1 MKQEIIRKLIAAV
14 AMSLVVGVSL
24 AACGGG
30 SSSTAAGVTKTG
42 SAEGFGGAVTAT
54 LTVDANGTVTD
65 CKLEGAQ
72 ETESIGGAAL
82 EELSKQVVAANGPAI
97 DGVAGATVTTK
108 AVRKAVAAA
117 LGVELAEE
125 APADSAAAAP
135 AEPAAI
141 VPVEGGI
148 QIGQAYAAAHGT
160 KCFTEAVAV
169 VKDDVILAAY
179 LDDFQF
185 TSTDAGVTAVPNS
198 DSDFAAGY
206 AEGKVL
212 MSKRTNADYYS
223 KMMAE
228 KGGSTV
234 ALDANFDAIQNFA
247 VGKTISELE
256 DVAAKGAEA
265 VDAVSGAT
273 LVDTAGY
280 LSAIVDAAKNAQ
292 TTQAVEFNGSSEDL
306 KLNVVYG
313 AAHGTK
319 CFTSGAVATAGDT
332 IVLSYI
338 DEFQFAGSD
347 AGVVGVPNSDSDFGA
362 GYAEGKVLMS
372 KRVNADYYS
381 KMMAEKAGSTVSLDA
396 NYDAIQNH
404 VNGMSIADAEAL
416 SKDEKAVDAVSGA
429 TGYSVTV
436 DNGTP
441 QTVTDNAF
449 TATGL
454 TAGTS
459 HDFSV
464 VALAALA
471 ADNSDAATLQSKTL
485 YVRIAAVTTSSII
498 LEWEQAGDVSQYT
511 VAIEEEGDPSRSARF
526 TYDWSKAS
534 GYGSIPLRFAFN
546 YVGTEWAS
554 AALSPSASYRLR
566 VKAGAADSDSAW
578 SNDITGTVARRT
590 APAGEVFYEDFDRF
604 MGGDAVMTAV
614 GVKSA
619 KKVTSEAGLSTML
632 TEFTYTDW
640 SAGGGAMNA
649 GSGTY
654 GDPYRLMFFK
664 DDGWETGALVT
675 GNGVHNAF
683 CGSFRLG
690 GDNANQSY
698 IQTPAMSGLT
708 AAANVTVTFKTAVNV
723 WTAASTTAP
732 AVVFKAGWCRD
743 QFESMELYVVHGDG
757 TKVKVCDTIAVGDA
771 GSELAW
777 KSHSVAIEGLLP
789 TDKLMFTSVGAK
801 KSRYYIDEI
810 SVVKN

>member
-1 MKQEIIRKLIAAV
+1 MKQEIIRKLSAAV

-125 APADSAAAAP
+125 
-135 AEPAAI
+135 PAAI

-185 TSTDAGVTAVPNS
+185 TSADAGVTAVPNS

-212 MSKRTNADYYS
+212 MSKRANADYYS

-429 TGYSVTV
+429 TLV
-436 DNGTP
+436 D
-441 QTVTDNAF
+441 
-449 TATGL
+449 
-454 TAGTS
+454 TAGY
-459 HDFSV
+459 V
-464 VALAALA
+464 GVLV
-471 ADNSDAATLQSKTL
+471 DAAK
-485 YVRIAAVTTSSII
+485 
-498 LEWEQAGDVSQYT
+498 
-511 VAIEEEGDPSRSARF
+511 
-526 TYDWSKAS
+526 
-534 GYGSIPLRFAFN
+534 
-546 YVGTEWAS
+546 
-554 AALSPSASYRLR
+554 
-566 VKAGAADSDSAW
+566 
-578 SNDITGTVARRT
+578 
-590 APAGEVFYEDFDRF
+590 
-604 MGGDAVMTAV
+604 
-614 GVKSA
+614 
-619 KKVTSEAGLSTML
+619 
-632 TEFTYTDW
+632 
-640 SAGGGAMNA
+640 
-649 GSGTY
+649 
-654 GDPYRLMFFK
+654 
-664 DDGWETGALVT
+664 
-675 GNGVHNAF
+675 
-683 CGSFRLG
+683 
-690 GDNANQSY
+690 
-698 IQTPAMSGLT
+698 
-708 AAANVTVTFKTAVNV
+708 
-723 WTAASTTAP
+723 
-732 AVVFKAGWCRD
+732 
-743 QFESMELYVVHGDG
+743 
-757 TKVKVCDTIAVGDA
+757 
-771 GSELAW
+771 
-777 KSHSVAIEGLLP
+777 
-789 TDKLMFTSVGAK
+789 
-801 KSRYYIDEI
+801 
-810 SVVKN
+810 

>member
-1 MKQEIIRKLIAAV
+1 MKQEIIRKLSAAV

-24 AACGGG
+24 AACGGS

-97 DGVAGATVTTK
+97 DGVAGATVTSK

-212 MSKRTNADYYS
+212 MSKRANADYYS

-416 SKDEKAVDAVSGA
+416 SKDEKAVPVGGWWGLLGGVVVGGGGGGGGGRKSVRCGTGEHLGGPRRECLPGSWRSGVVGRRRGHPHLCGGVPGPMGPA
-429 TGYSVTV
+429 ARGPNTRGGAGEPRGAFSSLFSIYSPLLSPPNRSILVMRSA
-436 DNGTP
+436 
-441 QTVTDNAF
+441 AF
-449 TATGL
+449 
-454 TAGTS
+454 
-459 HDFSV
+459 FSSSPCS
-464 VALAALA
+464 LM
-471 ADNSDAATLQSKTL
+471 NQ
-485 YVRIAAVTTSSII
+485 SSICMVRKS
-498 LEWEQAGDVSQYT
+498 LT
-511 VAIEEEGDPSRSARF
+511 
-526 TYDWSKAS
+526 
-534 GYGSIPLRFAFN
+534 
-546 YVGTEWAS
+546 
-554 AALSPSASYRLR
+554 SY
-566 VKAGAADSDSAW
+566 
-578 SNDITGTVARRT
+578 
-590 APAGEVFYEDFDRF
+590 
-604 MGGDAVMTAV
+604 
-614 GVKSA
+614 
-619 KKVTSEAGLSTML
+619 
-632 TEFTYTDW
+632 
-640 SAGGGAMNA
+640 
-649 GSGTY
+649 
-654 GDPYRLMFFK
+654 
-664 DDGWETGALVT
+664 
-675 GNGVHNAF
+675 
-683 CGSFRLG
+683 
-690 GDNANQSY
+690 
-698 IQTPAMSGLT
+698 
-708 AAANVTVTFKTAVNV
+708 AAA
-723 WTAASTTAP
+723 
-732 AVVFKAGWCRD
+732 
-743 QFESMELYVVHGDG
+743 
-757 TKVKVCDTIAVGDA
+757 
-771 GSELAW
+771 
-777 KSHSVAIEGLLP
+777 
-789 TDKLMFTSVGAK
+789 
-801 KSRYYIDEI
+801 
-810 SVVKN
+810 

>member
-1 MKQEIIRKLIAAV
+1 MKQEIIRKLSAAV

-24 AACGGG
+24 AACGGS

-97 DGVAGATVTTK
+97 DGVAGATVTSK

-185 TSTDAGVTAVPNS
+185 TSADAGVTAVPNS

-206 AEGKVL
+206 ADGKVL
-212 MSKRTNADYYS
+212 MS
-223 KMMAE
+223 

-429 TGYSVTV
+429 TLV
-436 DNGTP
+436 D
-441 QTVTDNAF
+441 
-449 TATGL
+449 
-454 TAGTS
+454 TAGY
-459 HDFSV
+459 V
-464 VALAALA
+464 GVLV
-471 ADNSDAATLQSKTL
+471 DAAK
-485 YVRIAAVTTSSII
+485 
-498 LEWEQAGDVSQYT
+498 
-511 VAIEEEGDPSRSARF
+511 
-526 TYDWSKAS
+526 
-534 GYGSIPLRFAFN
+534 
-546 YVGTEWAS
+546 
-554 AALSPSASYRLR
+554 
-566 VKAGAADSDSAW
+566 
-578 SNDITGTVARRT
+578 
-590 APAGEVFYEDFDRF
+590 
-604 MGGDAVMTAV
+604 
-614 GVKSA
+614 
-619 KKVTSEAGLSTML
+619 
-632 TEFTYTDW
+632 
-640 SAGGGAMNA
+640 
-649 GSGTY
+649 
-654 GDPYRLMFFK
+654 
-664 DDGWETGALVT
+664 
-675 GNGVHNAF
+675 
-683 CGSFRLG
+683 
-690 GDNANQSY
+690 
-698 IQTPAMSGLT
+698 
-708 AAANVTVTFKTAVNV
+708 
-723 WTAASTTAP
+723 
-732 AVVFKAGWCRD
+732 
-743 QFESMELYVVHGDG
+743 
-757 TKVKVCDTIAVGDA
+757 
-771 GSELAW
+771 
-777 KSHSVAIEGLLP
+777 
-789 TDKLMFTSVGAK
+789 
-801 KSRYYIDEI
+801 
-810 SVVKN
+810 

>member
-1 MKQEIIRKLIAAV
+1 MKKDTIRKLSAAV

-24 AACGGG
+24 AACGG
-30 SSSTAAGVTKTG
+30 SSSSSATNVTKTG
-42 SAEGFGGAVTAT
+42 SADGFGGAVTAT
-54 LTVDANGTVTD
+54 LTVDANGTITD

-108 AVRKAVAAA
+108 AVQKAVAAA

-125 APADSAAAAP
+125 APAAAPAP

-185 TSTDAGVTAVPNS
+185 TSADAGVTAVPNS
-198 DSDFAAGY
+198 DADFAAGY

-212 MSKRTNADYYS
+212 MSKRANADYYS

-234 ALDANFDAIQNFA
+234 SLDANFDAIQSFA
-247 VGKTISELE
+247 VGKTVSELE
-256 DVAAKGAEA
+256 AVAAKGSEA

-292 TTQAVEFNGSSEDL
+292 TTQAVEFNGSSDDL

-319 CFTSGAVATAGDT
+319 CFTSGAVVTAGDT

-338 DEFQFAGSD
+338 DEFQFAGTD
-347 AGVVGVPNSDSDFGA
+347 AGVIGVPNSDADFAA

-381 KMMAEKAGSTVSLDA
+381 KMMAEKAGSTISLDA

-429 TGYSVTV
+429 TLV
-436 DNGTP
+436 D
-441 QTVTDNAF
+441 
-449 TATGL
+449 
-454 TAGTS
+454 TAGY
-459 HDFSV
+459 V
-464 VALAALA
+464 GVLV
-471 ADNSDAATLQSKTL
+471 DAAK
-485 YVRIAAVTTSSII
+485 
-498 LEWEQAGDVSQYT
+498 
-511 VAIEEEGDPSRSARF
+511 
-526 TYDWSKAS
+526 
-534 GYGSIPLRFAFN
+534 
-546 YVGTEWAS
+546 
-554 AALSPSASYRLR
+554 
-566 VKAGAADSDSAW
+566 
-578 SNDITGTVARRT
+578 
-590 APAGEVFYEDFDRF
+590 
-604 MGGDAVMTAV
+604 
-614 GVKSA
+614 
-619 KKVTSEAGLSTML
+619 
-632 TEFTYTDW
+632 
-640 SAGGGAMNA
+640 
-649 GSGTY
+649 
-654 GDPYRLMFFK
+654 
-664 DDGWETGALVT
+664 
-675 GNGVHNAF
+675 
-683 CGSFRLG
+683 
-690 GDNANQSY
+690 
-698 IQTPAMSGLT
+698 
-708 AAANVTVTFKTAVNV
+708 
-723 WTAASTTAP
+723 
-732 AVVFKAGWCRD
+732 
-743 QFESMELYVVHGDG
+743 
-757 TKVKVCDTIAVGDA
+757 
-771 GSELAW
+771 
-777 KSHSVAIEGLLP
+777 
-789 TDKLMFTSVGAK
+789 
-801 KSRYYIDEI
+801 
-810 SVVKN
+810 

>member
-1 MKQEIIRKLIAAV
+1 MKQEIIRKLSAAV

-24 AACGGG
+24 AACGGS

-212 MSKRTNADYYS
+212 MSKRANADYYS

-429 TGYSVTV
+429 TLTS
-436 DNGTP
+436 
-441 QTVTDNAF
+441 NAVF
-449 TATGL
+449 TAMDSCL
-454 TAGTS
+454 AQAGTGS
-459 HDFSV
+459 AGAED
-464 VALAALA
+464 LT
-471 ADNSDAATLQSKTL
+471 DGT
-485 YVRIAAVTTSSII
+485 YTSSAKGC
-498 LEWEQAGDVSQYT
+498 LSDV
-511 VAIEEEGDPSRSARF
+511 E
-526 TYDWSKAS
+526 
-534 GYGSIPLRFAFN
+534 
-546 YVGTEWAS
+546 
-554 AALSPSASYRLR
+554 
-566 VKAGAADSDSAW
+566 
-578 SNDITGTVARRT
+578 
-590 APAGEVFYEDFDRF
+590 
-604 MGGDAVMTAV
+604 
-614 GVKSA
+614 
-619 KKVTSEAGLSTML
+619 
-632 TEFTYTDW
+632 
-640 SAGGGAMNA
+640 
-649 GSGTY
+649 
-654 GDPYRLMFFK
+654 
-664 DDGWETGALVT
+664 
-675 GNGVHNAF
+675 
-683 CGSFRLG
+683 
-690 GDNANQSY
+690 
-698 IQTPAMSGLT
+698 
-708 AAANVTVTFKTAVNV
+708 VTVTVSGGKVSEVAIDASGETPELGG
-723 WTAASTTAP
+723 AAAETLADALT
-732 AVVFKAGWCRD
+732 KAGSTSGVD
-743 QFESMELYVVHGDG
+743 
-757 TKVKVCDTIAVGDA
+757 AVAGATMTSDA
-771 GSELAW
+771 
-777 KSHSVAIEGLLP
+777 V
-789 TDKLMFTSVGAK
+789 FTAMDDCLSQA
-801 KSRYYIDEI
+801 E
-810 SVVKN
+810 

>member
-1 MKQEIIRKLIAAV
+1 ML
-14 AMSLVVGVSL
+14 G
-24 AACGGG
+24 
-30 SSSTAAGVTKTG
+30 
-42 SAEGFGGAVTAT
+42 
-54 LTVDANGTVTD
+54 
-65 CKLEGAQ
+65 
-72 ETESIGGAAL
+72 
-82 EELSKQVVAANGPAI
+82 VVARRP
-97 DGVAGATVTTK
+97 
-108 AVRKAVAAA
+108 
-117 LGVELAEE
+117 
-125 APADSAAAAP
+125 APAH
-135 AEPAAI
+135 PAAI

-185 TSTDAGVTAVPNS
+185 TSADAGVTAVPNS

-212 MSKRTNADYYS
+212 MSKRANADYYS

-381 KMMAEKAGSTVSLDA
+381 QMMAEKAGSTVSLDA

-429 TGYSVTV
+429 TLV
-436 DNGTP
+436 D
-441 QTVTDNAF
+441 
-449 TATGL
+449 
-454 TAGTS
+454 TAGYIG
-459 HDFSV
+459 V
-464 VALAALA
+464 LV
-471 ADNSDAATLQSKTL
+471 DAAK
-485 YVRIAAVTTSSII
+485 
-498 LEWEQAGDVSQYT
+498 
-511 VAIEEEGDPSRSARF
+511 
-526 TYDWSKAS
+526 
-534 GYGSIPLRFAFN
+534 
-546 YVGTEWAS
+546 
-554 AALSPSASYRLR
+554 
-566 VKAGAADSDSAW
+566 
-578 SNDITGTVARRT
+578 
-590 APAGEVFYEDFDRF
+590 
-604 MGGDAVMTAV
+604 
-614 GVKSA
+614 
-619 KKVTSEAGLSTML
+619 
-632 TEFTYTDW
+632 
-640 SAGGGAMNA
+640 
-649 GSGTY
+649 
-654 GDPYRLMFFK
+654 
-664 DDGWETGALVT
+664 
-675 GNGVHNAF
+675 
-683 CGSFRLG
+683 
-690 GDNANQSY
+690 
-698 IQTPAMSGLT
+698 
-708 AAANVTVTFKTAVNV
+708 
-723 WTAASTTAP
+723 
-732 AVVFKAGWCRD
+732 
-743 QFESMELYVVHGDG
+743 
-757 TKVKVCDTIAVGDA
+757 
-771 GSELAW
+771 
-777 KSHSVAIEGLLP
+777 
-789 TDKLMFTSVGAK
+789 
-801 KSRYYIDEI
+801 
-810 SVVKN
+810 

>member
-1 MKQEIIRKLIAAV
+1 MKKDTIRKLSAAV

-24 AACGGG
+24 AACGGS
-30 SSSTAAGVTKTG
+30 SSSTAASETKTG
-42 SAEGFGGAVTAT
+42 SADGFGGAVTAT
-54 LTVDANGTVTD
+54 LTVDANGTITD

-108 AVRKAVAAA
+108 AVQKAVAAA
-117 LGVELAEE
+117 LGVELEEE
-125 APADSAAAAP
+125 APAAAPAP

-185 TSTDAGVTAVPNS
+185 TSADAGVTAVPNS
-198 DSDFAAGY
+198 DADFAAGY

-212 MSKRTNADYYS
+212 MSKRANADYYS

-234 ALDANFDAIQNFA
+234 SLDANFDAIQSFA

-256 DVAAKGAEA
+256 AVVAKGSEA

-292 TTQAVEFNGSSEDL
+292 TTQAVEFNGNSDDL

-319 CFTSGAVATAGDT
+319 CFTSGAVVTAGDT

-338 DEFQFAGSD
+338 DEFQFAGTD
-347 AGVVGVPNSDSDFGA
+347 AGVIGVPNSDADFAA

-381 KMMAEKAGSTVSLDA
+381 KMMAEKAGSTISLDA

-429 TGYSVTV
+429 TLV
-436 DNGTP
+436 D
-441 QTVTDNAF
+441 
-449 TATGL
+449 
-454 TAGTS
+454 TAGY
-459 HDFSV
+459 V
-464 VALAALA
+464 GVLV
-471 ADNSDAATLQSKTL
+471 DAAK
-485 YVRIAAVTTSSII
+485 
-498 LEWEQAGDVSQYT
+498 
-511 VAIEEEGDPSRSARF
+511 
-526 TYDWSKAS
+526 
-534 GYGSIPLRFAFN
+534 
-546 YVGTEWAS
+546 
-554 AALSPSASYRLR
+554 
-566 VKAGAADSDSAW
+566 
-578 SNDITGTVARRT
+578 
-590 APAGEVFYEDFDRF
+590 
-604 MGGDAVMTAV
+604 
-614 GVKSA
+614 
-619 KKVTSEAGLSTML
+619 
-632 TEFTYTDW
+632 
-640 SAGGGAMNA
+640 
-649 GSGTY
+649 
-654 GDPYRLMFFK
+654 
-664 DDGWETGALVT
+664 
-675 GNGVHNAF
+675 
-683 CGSFRLG
+683 
-690 GDNANQSY
+690 
-698 IQTPAMSGLT
+698 
-708 AAANVTVTFKTAVNV
+708 
-723 WTAASTTAP
+723 
-732 AVVFKAGWCRD
+732 
-743 QFESMELYVVHGDG
+743 
-757 TKVKVCDTIAVGDA
+757 
-771 GSELAW
+771 
-777 KSHSVAIEGLLP
+777 
-789 TDKLMFTSVGAK
+789 
-801 KSRYYIDEI
+801 
-810 SVVKN
+810 

>member
-1 MKQEIIRKLIAAV
+1 MKQEIIRKLSAAV

-24 AACGGG
+24 AACGG
-30 SSSTAAGVTKTG
+30 SSSTAASATKTG
-42 SAEGFGGAVTAT
+42 SADGFGGAVTAT

-148 QIGQAYAAAHGT
+148 QIGQAYASAHGT

-185 TSTDAGVTAVPNS
+185 ASTDAGVTAVPNS

-212 MSKRTNADYYS
+212 MSKRANADYYS

-429 TGYSVTV
+429 TLV
-436 DNGTP
+436 D
-441 QTVTDNAF
+441 
-449 TATGL
+449 
-454 TAGTS
+454 TAGY
-459 HDFSV
+459 V
-464 VALAALA
+464 GVLV
-471 ADNSDAATLQSKTL
+471 DAAK
-485 YVRIAAVTTSSII
+485 
-498 LEWEQAGDVSQYT
+498 
-511 VAIEEEGDPSRSARF
+511 
-526 TYDWSKAS
+526 
-534 GYGSIPLRFAFN
+534 
-546 YVGTEWAS
+546 
-554 AALSPSASYRLR
+554 
-566 VKAGAADSDSAW
+566 
-578 SNDITGTVARRT
+578 
-590 APAGEVFYEDFDRF
+590 
-604 MGGDAVMTAV
+604 
-614 GVKSA
+614 
-619 KKVTSEAGLSTML
+619 
-632 TEFTYTDW
+632 
-640 SAGGGAMNA
+640 
-649 GSGTY
+649 
-654 GDPYRLMFFK
+654 
-664 DDGWETGALVT
+664 
-675 GNGVHNAF
+675 
-683 CGSFRLG
+683 
-690 GDNANQSY
+690 
-698 IQTPAMSGLT
+698 
-708 AAANVTVTFKTAVNV
+708 
-723 WTAASTTAP
+723 
-732 AVVFKAGWCRD
+732 
-743 QFESMELYVVHGDG
+743 
-757 TKVKVCDTIAVGDA
+757 
-771 GSELAW
+771 
-777 KSHSVAIEGLLP
+777 
-789 TDKLMFTSVGAK
+789 
-801 KSRYYIDEI
+801 
-810 SVVKN
+810 

>member
-1 MKQEIIRKLIAAV
+1 MKKKTIRKLSAAV

-24 AACGGG
+24 AACGGS
-30 SSSTAAGVTKTG
+30 SSSTAANATKTG
-42 SAEGFGGAVTAT
+42 SADGFGGAVTAT
-54 LTVDANGTVTD
+54 LTVDANGTITD

-108 AVRKAVAAA
+108 AVQKAVAAA
-117 LGVELAEE
+117 LGVELEEE
-125 APADSAAAAP
+125 APAAAPAP

-185 TSTDAGVTAVPNS
+185 TSADAGVTAVPNS
-198 DSDFAAGY
+198 DADFAAGY

-212 MSKRTNADYYS
+212 MSKRANADYYS

-234 ALDANFDAIQNFA
+234 SLDANFDAIQSFA

-256 DVAAKGAEA
+256 AVVAKGSEA

-292 TTQAVEFNGSSEDL
+292 TTQAVEFNGNSDDL

-319 CFTSGAVATAGDT
+319 CFTSGAVVTAGDT

-338 DEFQFAGSD
+338 DEFQFAGTD
-347 AGVVGVPNSDSDFGA
+347 AGVIGVPNSDADFAA

-381 KMMAEKAGSTVSLDA
+381 KMMAEKAGSTISLDA

-429 TGYSVTV
+429 TLV
-436 DNGTP
+436 D
-441 QTVTDNAF
+441 
-449 TATGL
+449 
-454 TAGTS
+454 TAGY
-459 HDFSV
+459 V
-464 VALAALA
+464 GVLV
-471 ADNSDAATLQSKTL
+471 DAAK
-485 YVRIAAVTTSSII
+485 
-498 LEWEQAGDVSQYT
+498 
-511 VAIEEEGDPSRSARF
+511 
-526 TYDWSKAS
+526 
-534 GYGSIPLRFAFN
+534 
-546 YVGTEWAS
+546 
-554 AALSPSASYRLR
+554 
-566 VKAGAADSDSAW
+566 
-578 SNDITGTVARRT
+578 
-590 APAGEVFYEDFDRF
+590 
-604 MGGDAVMTAV
+604 
-614 GVKSA
+614 
-619 KKVTSEAGLSTML
+619 
-632 TEFTYTDW
+632 
-640 SAGGGAMNA
+640 
-649 GSGTY
+649 
-654 GDPYRLMFFK
+654 
-664 DDGWETGALVT
+664 
-675 GNGVHNAF
+675 
-683 CGSFRLG
+683 
-690 GDNANQSY
+690 
-698 IQTPAMSGLT
+698 
-708 AAANVTVTFKTAVNV
+708 
-723 WTAASTTAP
+723 
-732 AVVFKAGWCRD
+732 
-743 QFESMELYVVHGDG
+743 
-757 TKVKVCDTIAVGDA
+757 
-771 GSELAW
+771 
-777 KSHSVAIEGLLP
+777 
-789 TDKLMFTSVGAK
+789 
-801 KSRYYIDEI
+801 
-810 SVVKN
+810 